1 MNDEKKIRLRI
12 GVVGTGAMGKNHMR
26 VVHSIPTMALT
37 CAADQNPENLEEAC
51 KPYEES
57 ALKKYTDYRDIVDQ
71 VDAVMVSTPTLFHYE
86 IARFFLENKKH
97 VLLEKPISTTLEEAD
112 RLIEAAKENNVILAV
127 GHLERFN
134 PAIEYIRPLIERPL
148 FIEIQRLGPFSP
160 RSLDVDVI
168 MDLMIHDLD
177 ILLQWDNSGIK
188 QINASGVPII
198 SDKID
203 IANVRLQFNSKMV
216 ANITASRVSQ
226 KKTRKLRIFQKNQY
240 ISLDYKKR
248 TVKTFALAQGNFV
261 ENIPDINDVEPLYT
275 LWSNFYNSIAADAAG
290 KNDNVSGEDGRKA
303 LELAIMISEH
313 IRENIAGI

>member
-1 MNDEKKIRLRI
+1 MNNESKIRLRI
-12 GVVGTGAMGKNHMR
+12 GVIGTGAMGKNHMR

-37 CAADQNPENLEEAC
+37 CAVDQNPENLEEAF
-51 KPYEES
+51 KPYEAS
-57 ALKKYTDYRDIVDQ
+57 GLKKYADYRDIADQ
-71 VDAVMVSTPTLFHYE
+71 VDAVMVSTPTIFHYE
-86 IARFFLENKKH
+86 IACFFLENKKH
-97 VLLEKPISTTLEEAD
+97 VLLEKPISTNLEEAN
-112 RLIEAAKENNVILAV
+112 RLIELAKENNVILAV

-134 PAIEYIRPLIERPL
+134 PAIEYIRPLIKRPL

-203 IANVRLQFNSKMV
+203 IANVRLQFNSKLV

-240 ISLDYKKR
+240 ISLDYKTR

-261 ENIPDINDVEPLYT
+261 ENIPDIKDVEPLYT
-275 LWSNFYNSIAADAAG
+275 LWINFYNSLTTG
-290 KNDNVSGEDGRKA
+290 KNDNVTGEDGRKA
-303 LELAIMISEH
+303 LELAVMISEH
-313 IRENIAGI
+313 IRESIAGI